1 MNSMNYIGKFISN
14 FRDFYNEINAAT
26 LTGAIDV
33 VVVEQPDGSF
43 TCSPFHVRFGKLGVL
58 RSREKIVD
66 IEINGEPLNIHM
78 KLGDSGEAFFVEEV
92 YPNEEGDEE
101 VIPPHLA
108 CSPIPSHDQIESWMI
123 DAEKAQY
130 GIQWKNNG
138 GNDEII
144 TKNDKNNNN
153 SSNKISVNTVTTS
166 AKVFVAE
173 TIADQD
179 KVRKISIAAADF
191 ITIENQENKEKKNN
205 VAICDS
211 QTSADEKDG
220 GGGVGEE
227 KKSSEENKENTE
239 NNLSS
244 NSSSASLNQSQFS
257 TGEKQQNG
265 KRKRRKKSHFKK
277 KSSISGNNSNIS
289 SNNNNN
295 NNNNSIS
302 GGSTN
307 GGNADNKKVQ
317 PLVVD
322 DDDEDDDDDN
332 REYPAMFSM
341 CDVVSKDMSKR
352 SRDAQVCI
360 STETVQDGKNSSSN
374 FTVNIKSCSN
384 DSLNDLAKIPLNSE
398 HDFHFFSDTELTPGC
413 SPESRPCSPIV
424 SDTEIEQRRHEEESV
439 SDASVVSQ
447 SWKWG
452 ELPSPLPRSQQVSS
466 TKMKAPLEPTDQEAV
481 KKQQQEEAQKSM
493 LSGMFSFMK
502 KTKHLRQDQT
512 EGIYLSELNSEEL
525 DPEVAALYFPHS
537 YRGETKSGHNEEDAE
552 SGNGPSIPHSPNSQ
566 SPHTI
571 GSGNDLTNLS
581 LWAEVS
587 ISLCGNLET
596 GLSDELFN
604 QFIVSYDDFV
614 NNPMVIENPDL
625 VVRIDGKYYNWR
637 TACPL
642 IMSLALYKKPLPQP
656 VIELLSNEFM
666 PPQQNKKDKVE
677 VAENTRSY
685 SWFNWRRFSESKNK
699 KVQDLKTVD
708 EVFAMKEEN
717 TYAAEPEMA
726 IPAIDEKDGKDDK
739 EDEKEEEKDEKNEKE
754 EEKDEKN
761 EKEEEKDGKYEK
773 EEKEEGYAGSNSSE
787 DSDGGQTKTGTKVSM
802 ERRYYQSRDKC
813 RKTLRL
819 SSEQIAS
826 LNLKDGANE
835 VVFSVTTAYQG
846 TSRCKCHIYKW
857 KHDDRIVIS
866 DIDGTITK
874 SDVLGHILPIVGKDW
889 AQSGVA
895 QLFTKIKNNG
905 YKLLYLS
912 ARAIGQARVTR
923 DYLKSIKQGDLSLPE
938 GPLLLNPTSLISAF
952 HREVI
957 EKKPEEFKISCLR
970 DIAALFPPDVKPF
983 YAGYG
988 NRVNDVWAYRAV
1000 GIPIVRIFTIN
1011 YKGELKHELTQTFQS
1026 SYMNMCHLVDE
1037 MFPPPPEE
1045 LPEDFSNFIFWRDP
1059 IPELDVTSFS
1069 IPSENKNNG
1078 KSKKF

>member
-43 TCSPFHVRFGKLGVL
+43 ACSPFHVRFGKLGVL

-108 CSPIPSHDQIESWMI
+108 CSPIPSHDQIESWMKVNSESKPYF
-123 DAEKAQY
+123 DWENNEK
-130 GIQWKNNG
+130 
-138 GNDEII
+138 
-144 TKNDKNNNN
+144 DKF
-153 SSNKISVNTVTTS
+153 SALT

-173 TIADQD
+173 TINQESNTEDQE
-179 KVRKISIAAADF
+179 KVRKLSTAAGEF
-191 ITIENQENKEKKNN
+191 RTIENQENEILESCSSDIIPENDVLAKESPK
-205 VAICDS
+205 VI
-211 QTSADEKDG
+211 
-220 GGGVGEE
+220 
-227 KKSSEENKENTE
+227 SSEG
-239 NNLSS
+239 SS
-244 NSSSASLNQSQFS
+244 NSSSTSLGQLQYSS
-257 TGEKQQNG
+257 GDKQNS
-265 KRKRRKKSHFKK
+265 KRKRRKKSFMKK
-277 KSSISGNNSNIS
+277 KNNSSNSSRENTIAESSSVPSSLQQDIS
-289 SNNNNN
+289 SLCE
-295 NNNNSIS
+295 IIPDEKTQEDIIPDTFGES
-302 GGSTN
+302 GQEN
-307 GGNADNKKVQ
+307 
-317 PLVVD
+317 L
-322 DDDEDDDDDN
+322 
-332 REYPAMFSM
+332 
-341 CDVVSKDMSKR
+341 
-352 SRDAQVCI
+352 
-360 STETVQDGKNSSSN
+360 
-374 FTVNIKSCSN
+374 KSCST
-384 DSLNDLAKIPLNSE
+384 DSLNELSRLPLSNE
-398 HDFHFFSDTELTPGC
+398 PDFHFFSDTELTPGC
-413 SPESRPCSPIV
+413 SPDSRPCSPIA
-424 SDTEIEQRRHEEESV
+424 SDTEIEQRRHEEQNESG
-439 SDASVVSQ
+439 SSVVSQ

-466 TKMKAPLEPTDQEAV
+466 TKMSTPLEATDEEAV
-481 KKQQQEEAQKSM
+481 KKQQQDEAQRSM

-502 KTKHLRQDQT
+502 KTKHLRLNSQT
-512 EGIYLSELNSEEL
+512 EGIYLSDLNSEEL
-525 DPEVAALYFPHS
+525 DPEIAAVYFPHS
-537 YRGETKSGHNEEDAE
+537 YRGETKQENEGHNEEDAE

-571 GSGNDLTNLS
+571 GGSDLWSSALKS
-581 LWAEVS
+581 SDIAM
-587 ISLCGNLET
+587 SLCGHLD
-596 GLSDELFN
+596 SDLTDDFFY
-604 QFIVSYDDFV
+604 QFVVSYDDFV
-614 NNPMVIENPDL
+614 NNPLMIQDPNL
-625 VVRIDGKYYNWR
+625 VVRIDGKYYNWKM
-637 TACPL
+637 ACVL
-642 IMSLALYKKPLPQP
+642 IVSSLLYKKAIPQS
-656 VIELLSNEFM
+656 VIDVLANELM
-666 PPQQNKKDKVE
+666 PQENKKDKVKVSE
-677 VAENTRSY
+677 GSRSMS
-685 SWFNWRRFSESKNK
+685 SWFNWRRSGGEAKSKKSEPE
-699 KVQDLKTVD
+699 LKPA
-708 EVFAMKEEN
+708 EEPFAGKEEVN
-717 TYAAEPEMA
+717 ETRTECETVVPQIE
-726 IPAIDEKDGKDDK
+726 DK
-739 EDEKEEEKDEKNEKE
+739 I
-754 EEKDEKN
+754 
-761 EKEEEKDGKYEK
+761 EK

-787 DSDGGQTKTGTKVSM
+787 ESDEGQQKPANKIPM
-802 ERRYYQSRDKC
+802 ERRYYHQGVNDKC

-826 LNLKDGANE
+826 LNLQDGANE

-846 TSRCKCHIYKW
+846 TTRCKCHIYKW
-857 KHDDRIVIS
+857 KHNDRIVIS

-923 DYLKSIKQGDLSLPE
+923 DYLKSIKQGDLSLPD

-970 DIAALFPPDVKPF
+970 DIAALFPPEVKPF

-988 NRVNDVWAYRAV
+988 NRVNDVWAYSAV

-1026 SYMNMCHLVDE
+1026 SYTNMCHLVDE

-1045 LPEDFSNFIFWRDP
+1045 LSEDFSNFMFWRDP
-1059 IPELDVTSFS
+1059 IPELDHQQILITN
-1069 IPSENKNNG
+1069 PKQDT
-1078 KSKKF
+1078 KSKKN

>member
-1 MNSMNYIGKFISN
+1 MTVRTKHTTNVDYMCNVTK
-14 FRDFYNEINAAT
+14 
-26 LTGAIDV
+26 
-33 VVVEQPDGSF
+33 
-43 TCSPFHVRFGKLGVL
+43 TCQ
-58 RSREKIVD
+58 IQ
-66 IEINGEPLNIHM
+66 IEILF
-78 KLGDSGEAFFVEEV
+78 EA
-92 YPNEEGDEE
+92 N
-101 VIPPHLA
+101 
-108 CSPIPSHDQIESWMI
+108 
-123 DAEKAQY
+123 DADKTLF
-130 GIQWKNNG
+130 QWKNN
-138 GNDEII
+138 
-144 TKNDKNNNN
+144 NNNN
-153 SSNKISVNTVTTS
+153 ENDKPDGLAPS

-173 TIADQD
+173 TISQDENGADPE
-179 KVRKISIAAADF
+179 KVRKISIAAAEF
-191 ITIENQENKEKKNN
+191 ITIENQENKGK
-205 VAICDS
+205 D
-211 QTSADEKDG
+211 ADEKENMLPEEMPSDG
-220 GGGVGEE
+220 
-227 KKSSEENKENTE
+227 NKEGET
-239 NNLSS
+239 NLSS
-244 NSSSASLNQSQFS
+244 NSSSNSLNQIQFQP
-257 TGEKQQNG
+257 GEKQNG
-265 KRKRRKKSHFKK
+265 KRKRRKKSFMKK
-277 KSSISGNNSNIS
+277 KNNSVSGSTNSGINNKSNVNS
-289 SNNNNN
+289 SNNNVDTRNVPGSAED
-295 NNNNSIS
+295 NS
-302 GGSTN
+302 
-307 GGNADNKKVQ
+307 
-317 PLVVD
+317 
-322 DDDEDDDDDN
+322 
-332 REYPAMFSM
+332 EYPTMFSI
-341 CDVVSKDMSKR
+341 CDVVLEDLSKKSSM
-352 SRDAQVCI
+352 QVCNP
-360 STETVQDGKNSSSN
+360 QN
-374 FTVNIKSCSN
+374 VNDNMNDLAHIKSCSN
-384 DSLNDLAKIPLNSE
+384 DSLNDLSKIPLSNE
-398 HDFHFFSDTELTPGC
+398 PDFHFFSDTELTPGC
-413 SPESRPCSPIV
+413 SPESRPCSPVV
-424 SDTEIEQRRHEEESV
+424 SDTEIEQRRHEEEST
-439 SDASVVSQ
+439 SDPSVMSQ

-466 TKMKAPLEPTDQEAV
+466 TKMNVPMESTDEEAV

-502 KTKHLRQDQT
+502 KTKHLRHDQT

-537 YRGETKSGHNEEDAE
+537 YRGETKPGHTEEDAE

-571 GSGNDLTNLS
+571 EPGTELS
-581 LWAEVS
+581 SLCPLSRTDVA

-625 VVRIDGKYYNWR
+625 VVRVDGKYYNWR

-666 PPQQNKKDKVE
+666 PQQNKKTKTE

-685 SWFNWRRFSESKNK
+685 SWFNWRRFSETKHK
-699 KVQDLKTVD
+699 KEEDLKTVD
-708 EVFAMKEEN
+708 EVFAMKEE
-717 TYAAEPEMA
+717 TGYRQEPEMT
-726 IPAIDEKDGKDDK
+726 IPVV
-739 EDEKEEEKDEKNEKE
+739 EEKL
-754 EEKDEKN
+754 
-761 EKEEEKDGKYEK
+761 EK

-787 DSDGGQTKTGTKVSM
+787 ESDAGHKKTGTKIPM
-802 ERRYYQSRDKC
+802 DRRYYQYRDKC

-819 SSEQIAS
+819 TSEQITPGMGIYGLTFAVFLQAS

-857 KHDDRIVIS
+857 KHNDRIVIS

-1045 LPEDFSNFIFWRDP
+1045 LSEDFSNFVFWRDP
-1059 IPELDVTSFS
+1059 IPELEVTAVPETEETKASA
-1069 IPSENKNNG
+1069 KT
-1078 KSKKF
+1078 KKLNC